1 MSTFIVDWKARIKD
15 LRDAGAGAVSEKA
28 AKAVNRKRVLVV
40 EDNLDAARALAML
53 VADMGH
59 ATECATRGSSALA
72 LAKRFKPDVVLL
84 DIGLPDVDGF
94 DVCSQLKADPET
106 MHVRVIVI
114 TGYAQDEYRI
124 RAKAAGCD
132 VHLIKPASTR
142 VLEELLD

>member
-1 MSTFIVDWKARIKD
+1 MGAFIVDWKARIKG
-15 LRDAGAGAVSEKA
+15 LREAGAR
-28 AKAVNRKRVLVV
+28 AKGTRASLVNRKRVLVI
-40 EDNLDAARALAML
+40 EDNVDAAQAMAML

-59 ATECATRGSSALA
+59 TTEYATRGTGAVA
-72 LAKRFKPDVVLL
+72 LAKRFRPDVVLL

-94 DVCSQLKADPET
+94 EVCSQLKADPET
-106 MHVRVIVI
+106 MHVRVIVV

-132 VHLIKPASTR
+132 VHLIKPAPAR

>member
-1 MSTFIVDWKARIKD
+1 MGVYTFDWKARIKG
-15 LRDAGAGAVSEKA
+15 LREGAARARAG
-28 AKAVNRKRVLVV
+28 KAVNRKRVLII
-40 EDNLDAARALAML
+40 EDNPDAARALAML

-59 ATECATRGSSALA
+59 ATEYATRGASALA
-72 LAKRFKPDVVLL
+72 VAKRFRPDVVLL

-94 DVCSQLKADPET
+94 EVCSQLKADPEL
-106 MHVRVIVI
+106 MRVRVIVI

-132 VHLIKPASTR
+132 VHLIKPTPAR